1 MSVPTT
7 ARLDRLHTLAQVA
20 ASGRPVAMN
29 ALYMTPEGVLAVASP
44 PRPSKLNFVVDGLMF
59 HASIAPA
66 PIAPAPIAPA
76 PIALANKDDGSGDP
90 GSVGQIWAEV
100 GMIPFTA
107 QSPHTRRTLINL
119 LRSIQSMGLPR
130 ARFVVEGQHKI
141 LLFCECRTEQPMN
154 ADDLIYEIVLLVQE
168 ARPFLRLLAE
178 YL

>member
-1 MSVPTT
+1 MADTFQAMNGRNPVSVPST

-59 HASIAPA
+59 HAAIAPA
-66 PIAPAPIAPA
+66 QGT
-76 PIALANKDDGSGDP
+76 GSEGDP

-100 GMIPFTA
+100 GLIPFTA

-141 LLFCECRTEQPMN
+141 LLFCECRTEQPMT

>member
-1 MSVPTT
+1 MSAPTT
-7 ARLDRLHTLAQVA
+7 ARLDRLHALAHVA

-66 PIAPAPIAPA
+66 Q
-76 PIALANKDDGSGDP
+76 DDGTGAEP

-100 GMIPFTA
+100 GVIPFTA

-119 LRSIQSMGLPR
+119 LRSIQSLGLAR

-141 LLFCECRTEQPMN
+141 LLFCECHTERPMT

-168 ARPFLRLLAE
+168 ARPFLRLVAE
-178 YL
+178 HL

>member
-1 MSVPTT
+1 MNGRNPVSVPTT
-7 ARLDRLHTLAQVA
+7 ARLDRLHALAQVA

-44 PRPSKLNFVVDGLMF
+44 PRPSKLNFVVDGLLF
-59 HASIAPA
+59 HAAIAPA
-66 PIAPAPIAPA
+66 
-76 PIALANKDDGSGDP
+76 KDDGSGDP

-119 LRSIQSMGLPR
+119 LRSIQSMNLPR

-141 LLFCECRTEQPMN
+141 LLFCECRTEQPMT

-168 ARPFLRLLAE
+168 ARPFLHLLAE

>member
-1 MSVPTT
+1 MNGRNPVSVPTT

-66 PIAPAPIAPA
+66 PIA
-76 PIALANKDDGSGDP
+76 LANKDDGSGDP

-100 GMIPFTA
+100 GVIPFTA